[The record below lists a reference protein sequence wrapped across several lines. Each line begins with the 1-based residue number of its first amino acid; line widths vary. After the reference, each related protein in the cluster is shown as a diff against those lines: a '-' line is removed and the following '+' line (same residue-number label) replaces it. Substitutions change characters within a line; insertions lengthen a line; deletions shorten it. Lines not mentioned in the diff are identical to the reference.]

1 MDLALAHKRS
11 SSTSFRSNRAVT
23 AMREIQRKAL
33 NSLAAKSLRI
43 ARQLWSSDFDWKR
56 RVTSVFV
63 PHDED
68 EEEEEEEEGFIFF
81 TYPSPIIRGLFL
93 AWFSA

>member
-11 SSTSFRSNRAVT
+11 SSTSFRSSRAVT

-56 RVTSVFV
+56 RVKSVFV
-63 PHDED
+63 PHD

-81 TYPSPIIRGLFL
+81 TYPSPIIRGLSCL
-93 AWFSA
+93 V

>member
-11 SSTSFRSNRAVT
+11 SSTSFRSSRAVT

-43 ARQLWSSDFDWKR
+43 ARQLWSSDFDRKR
-56 RVTSVFV
+56 RAKSVFV
-63 PHDED
+63 PHD
-68 EEEEEEEEGFIFF
+68 EEEEEGFIFF
-81 TYPSPIIRGLFL
+81 SYPSSVIRRLFL

>member
-11 SSTSFRSNRAVT
+11 SSMSFWSSRAVT

-43 ARQLWSSDFDWKR
+43 ARQLWSSDFDRKR
-56 RVTSVFV
+56 RTKSVFV
-63 PHDED
+63 PHDE

-81 TYPSPIIRGLFL
+81 SYPSSTIRRLFL